1 MYGGARKGMGAA
13 GGRRRGGGGRAD
25 DPHKDSIYA
34 SIYLYRSVRVKTPNV
49 NKFWMRDC
57 FLLSTVMETPDSSP
71 TRAPVTAYNTNY
83 NTRNPR
89 LPPPL
94 TQPVHTATPVDAA
107 RVRRI
112 RFQDTALAI
121 PSIRSGLTAEEEAAE
136 EADPDLLP
144 HQRHPVRYIWNG
156 HGAPRRVPLNDTTDT
171 HEGELAED
179 SEDTRGDETDVI
191 AEMDRDEAGLQQVQL
206 GHGVAGEVV
215 HRRAPHALLARPGVP
230 IAEAR
235 VEQRPL
241 IMFNSSTFPEDSV
254 SLDEEALNELVGLPT
269 AIPSMPHTKRPR
281 A

>member
-1 MYGGARKGMGAA
+1 
-13 GGRRRGGGGRAD
+13 
-25 DPHKDSIYA
+25 
-34 SIYLYRSVRVKTPNV
+34 
-49 NKFWMRDC
+49 MRDC

-206 GHGVAGEVV
+206 RARSGWGGGSSSCASCALGPSWRPDRRSA
-215 HRRAPHALLARPGVP
+215 RRAAPSHHV
-230 IAEAR
+230 
-235 VEQRPL
+235 QQQY
-241 IMFNSSTFPEDSV
+241 
-254 SLDEEALNELVGLPT
+254 
-269 AIPSMPHTKRPR
+269 IP
-281 A
+281 